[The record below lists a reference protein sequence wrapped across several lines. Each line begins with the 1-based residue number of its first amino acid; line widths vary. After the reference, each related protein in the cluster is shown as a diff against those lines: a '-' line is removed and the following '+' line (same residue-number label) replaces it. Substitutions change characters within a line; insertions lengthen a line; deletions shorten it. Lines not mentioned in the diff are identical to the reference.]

1 MTHTVTVVCTCAQKK
16 NTNNFIHTNIE
27 RWHMGEKKTVLANP
41 FGFRSGIGFW
51 VLEYLPNELIR
62 EQKELNG
69 ERIRGGDIPK

>member
-1 MTHTVTVVCTCAQKK
+1 
-16 NTNNFIHTNIE
+16 
-27 RWHMGEKKTVLANP
+27 MGEKKTVLANP